1 MIIVLLIEFVYA
13 ISYRIS
19 MESFHSKTNTFSRNL
34 TSFFDERLE
43 QFGLATSYV
52 ELMILLKRS
61 DDFSQK
67 ELAQN
72 LSLAPS
78 TITRFIDKLEK
89 QGYVK
94 KERKGREAYAGLTKN
109 GRIVSEE
116 MESVYQSAVDDLK
129 EIVGEKFV
137 ITVGK
142 LLDFGNGVLKEDASE

>member
-1 MIIVLLIEFVYA
+1 MLIEFVYA
-13 ISYRIS
+13 ISYHIS

-34 TSFFDERLE
+34 TAFFDARLE

-67 ELAQN
+67 ELAQY

-94 KERKGREAYAGLTKN
+94 KVRKGREAYTGLTEN
-109 GRIVSEE
+109 GRKVSEE
-116 MESVYQSAVDDLK
+116 MESVYKSAVEDLK

-142 LLDFGNGVLKEDASE
+142 LLDFGNGVLKEAKED

>member
-1 MIIVLLIEFVYA
+1 
-13 ISYRIS
+13 

-34 TSFFDERLE
+34 TSFFDARLE
-43 QFGLATSYV
+43 KFGLATSYV
-52 ELMILLKRS
+52 ELMILLNRS

-67 ELAQN
+67 ELAQH

-94 KERKGREAYAGLTKN
+94 KVRKGREAYAALTEN
-109 GRIVSEE
+109 GRKVSEE
-116 MESVYQSAVDDLK
+116 MESVYQSAVEDLK
-129 EIVGEKFV
+129 EIAGEKFV

-142 LLDFGNGVLKEDASE
+142 LLDFGNERLNEAKED

>member
-1 MIIVLLIEFVYA
+1 
-13 ISYRIS
+13 

-34 TSFFDERLE
+34 TAFFDAKLE
-43 QFGLATSYV
+43 KFGLATSYI
-52 ELMILLKRS
+52 ELMILLYQK

-67 ELAQN
+67 ELAEN

-89 QGYVK
+89 KGYVK
-94 KERKGREAYAGLTKN
+94 KERKGRAAHVSLTKK
-109 GRIVSEE
+109 GRKTSQE
-116 MESVYQSAVDDLK
+116 MEFAYQSAVDGLK

-142 LLDFGNGVLKEDASE
+142 LLDFGNGVLKEKED